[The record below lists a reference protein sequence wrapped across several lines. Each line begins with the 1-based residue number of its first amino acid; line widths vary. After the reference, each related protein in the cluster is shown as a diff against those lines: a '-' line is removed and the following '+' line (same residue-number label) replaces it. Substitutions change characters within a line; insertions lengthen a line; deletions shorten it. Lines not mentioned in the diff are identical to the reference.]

1 MGTLPQAQ
9 VTWKYQQGC
18 LDEKFI
24 YCPLLLL
31 QADGCGET
39 VVASVG
45 LACDKAIPSW
55 IILAEQPDLQEAMTK
70 DGPLSSCHP
79 LQHTVHG

>member
-1 MGTLPQAQ
+1 MGTLSQAQ

-18 LDEKFI
+18 LDENFI

-31 QADGCGET
+31 QDDGSEET
-39 VVASVG
+39 VVASVM
-45 LACDKAIPSW
+45 LAYDKAIPSQ

-70 DGPLSSCHP
+70 GGPLSSCHP